1 MREREIQNETISSF
15 IRRKN
20 GVITMRFQTL
30 KLLIHFNLL
39 VRTSRGQGLKS
50 YKPYNKRL
58 SMQISTRD
66 YFLCR

>member
-20 GVITMRFQTL
+20 GVITMGFQTL

-39 VRTSRGQGLKS
+39 VRTRGQGLKS